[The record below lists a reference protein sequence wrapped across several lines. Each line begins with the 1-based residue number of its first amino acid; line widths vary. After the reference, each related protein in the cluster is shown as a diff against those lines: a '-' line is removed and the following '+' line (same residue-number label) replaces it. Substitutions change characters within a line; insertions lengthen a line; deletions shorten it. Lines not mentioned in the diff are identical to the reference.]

1 LLRNKEENEYV
12 LMLVE
17 IGELR
22 GITVILWVWCEKEA
36 KYKDEFGEFPH

>member
-1 LLRNKEENEYV
+1 MMVWKIRILLRNKEENEYV

-22 GITVILWVWCEKEA
+22 GITVIL
-36 KYKDEFGEFPH
+36 